1 MSTDYS
7 AGTGNESV
15 IKNTKNEPVVS
26 RNVFHEA
33 RFRKGAKQTLGTGQR
48 KLGHL
53 ETEMILVD
61 IGG

>member
-26 RNVFHEA
+26 RNIFHEA
-33 RFRKGAKQTLGTGQR
+33 IFHKGAKQTPGYEGDRTKEVRTFGNR
-48 KLGHL
+48 DDFG
-53 ETEMILVD
+53 
-61 IGG
+61 